1 MSKRAQTQE
10 EPPAASAVEEV
21 PADVIKRLGPVV
33 LKIFSEEDF
42 HRVDMRTIARNAGMS
57 FATIYRYF
65 RDKEALLF
73 WFISYWLRELYPST
87 FDVLDTKGT
96 ALERIRNYL
105 LAHLKFY
112 EERPEVGRV
121 IFMTVPLTRWMRDDT
136 YKSRESVRR
145 LLAAIAEG
153 QAKGEIRNDLPTLLV
168 FDALYG
174 VFNRAFLMWEYRG
187 RPYSLTGQWDALW
200 AVMTQGITRPRA
212 RTGKQVAAKPATRST
227 KPVVPE
233 KLAASKRPAAPKKRA
248 AKTERP
254 ASSRR
259 NAQLRTVE

>member
-1 MSKRAQTQE
+1 MSRRAQTPE
-10 EPPAASAVEEV
+10 EPPAAAAVEEV

-33 LKIFSEEDF
+33 LKTFSEQDF

-73 WFISYWLRELYPST
+73 WFIAYWLRELYPST

-153 QAKGEIRNDLPTLLV
+153 QANGEIRDDLPTLLV
-168 FDALYG
+168 FDAWYG

-187 RPYSLTGQWDALW
+187 RSYSLTGQWEDLW
-200 AVMTQGITRPRA
+200 TILTQGITGPRARARPRA
-212 RTGKQVAAKPATRST
+212 V
-227 KPVVPE
+227 
-233 KLAASKRPAAPKKRA
+233 SKKPAAPNSAAPSKKPALPRKVSSPTRA
-248 AKTERP
+248 APRKSAAIRKNVQNRAP
-254 ASSRR
+254 D
-259 NAQLRTVE
+259 